1 MPASQLPPEQSGGLS
16 GAADSLAAAAMR
28 DTAALW
34 ESVCRVSGDFI
45 VIVDRAGSLRFCN
58 RVGDGFTPEHV
69 VGHSILDFTTPESA
83 AELWRV
89 IGEVFATGGE
99 QSLETTVKT
108 LRGDLNY
115 FSLRLGPVSHGG
127 ENVAVMICCENIL
140 PLKTSEETLRHERHV
155 LRQLLEIQERERQLV
170 SYEIH
175 DGLSQYLAGAMMH
188 LQALE
193 HATGDSALGKVVQQE
208 LGESLRLLRAAVDES
223 RRLIGGLRPPALDEL
238 GIVEAIESLA
248 AEARAF
254 VPGVHFQHHLGGGR
268 LPSAIETTIFRIVQE
283 SLSNAR
289 KHAEAKSVEITIE
302 QPDDTHVRIVVR
314 DDGIGFDPQRVPLD
328 RFGLEGIRQRA
339 RLFGSEADITS
350 SPGAGTTIRV
360 TLPLSA
366 TSS

>member
-1 MPASQLPPEQSGGLS
+1 MPASQFPPEQPGVPP
-16 GAADSLAAAAMR
+16 GAADAPAAAALQ

-34 ESVCRVSGDFI
+34 TAVCRTSGDSI
-45 VIVDRAGSLRFCN
+45 VIVDRAGSLLFCN
-58 RVGDGFTPEHV
+58 RVGDGFTPEQV
-69 VGHSILDFTTPESA
+69 VGHSIFDFTTPESTEQLRHVIRDVFDTG
-83 AELWRV
+83 AEH
-89 IGEVFATGGE
+89 
-99 QSLETTVKT
+99 SLEITIKM

-115 FSLRLGPVSHGG
+115 FSLRLGPVSYGG
-127 ENVAVMICCENIL
+127 TNVAVMICCENIL
-140 PLKTSEETLRHERHV
+140 SLKTSEETLRHERHV
-155 LRQLLEIQERERQLV
+155 LRQLLQIQERERQLV

-193 HATGDSALGKVVQQE
+193 HATGDSILGNVVQQE

-254 VPGVHFQHHLGGGR
+254 VPRVHFQHHLGGGR
-268 LPSAIETTIFRIVQE
+268 LPSSIETTIFRIVQE

-302 QPDDTHVRIVVR
+302 QPDDTHVRIVVH

-366 TSS
+366 TNN